1 MKEQKIIKGML
12 NSTLLIRIDQ
22 DTKNKLLDVA
32 NYYGMPDTSSLV
44 RKLIDNTVKKYEE
57 NIGK

>member
-1 MKEQKIIKGML
+1 MEKQKITRGLL

-22 DTKNKLLDVA
+22 DTKDKLLNVA
-32 NYYGMPDTSSLV
+32 NYYGMPDISSLV

>member
-1 MKEQKIIKGML
+1 MIKGNL
-12 NSTLLIRIDQ
+12 NSNLIIRIDQ
-22 DTKNKLLDVA
+22 NTKDKLINVA

-44 RKLIDNTVKKYEE
+44 RKLIDNIIKKHEK